1 MYACRTFE
9 HSICIYKC
17 TLVELLKWYM
27 RLQMYACRTI
37 EHSICVYKCTRV
49 ELLNVVYAST
59 NVRVYNYGT
68 WYMRL
73 QMYACK
79 TIEHGICV
87 YKCTR
92 VELFNIVSFYFYVK
106 VYHSVHISVRSTSLY
121 LYPSIHSFTWPLDNR
136 SFISILSPFLAGPLR
151 LLVQVLKCFV

>member
-1 MYACRTFE
+1 
-9 HSICIYKC
+9 
-17 TLVELLKWYM
+17 
-27 RLQMYACRTI
+27 MYACRTI
-37 EHSICVYKCTRV
+37 GHSICVYKCTRV
-49 ELLNVVYAST
+49 ELWNVVYAST

-121 LYPSIHSFTWPLDNR
+121 LYPSIHSFT
-136 SFISILSPFLAGPLR
+136 
-151 LLVQVLKCFV
+151 